1 LLLLSVWMWERFP
14 IGRPK
19 VLGYKPYEDH
29 DNPLRL
35 PTWAY
40 KWDVVSEFSSDP
52 IAAYK
57 TYTNEFDLITA
68 EQVKFSILLPFSM
81 TGSNIFRSHFFA
93 TFQVD
98 WEPYGRGRDFGYAR
112 TFELNPACLADQC
125 LWQMRC
131 PLICFWAVEHHMP
144 QRVMRQFG
152 LFQVNPPDW
161 KDTDKLL
168 HG

>member
-1 LLLLSVWMWERFP
+1 MWEFS
-14 IGRPK
+14 IGQPR
-19 VLGYKPYEDH
+19 VLEYNPYEDH
-29 DNPLRL
+29 GNPLRL

-52 IAAYK
+52 VAAYM
-57 TYTNEFDLITA
+57 TYINEFDMITA
-68 EQVKFSILLPFSM
+68 EQVQIPILLPFCMSVD
-81 TGSNIFRSHFFA
+81 ICSHFFA
-93 TFQVD
+93 TLQVE
-98 WEPYGRGRDFGYAR
+98 WEPYGRGNHLGNAIEFV
-112 TFELNPACLADQC
+112 LNPKCLEERC

-131 PLICFWAVEHHMP
+131 PLICMWAVEHHMP